1 MFLEVSQNLQENTC
15 ARDSSLIKLA
25 CNFIKKES
33 LAQAF
38 SCEFC
43 EISITPFLQNT
54 SGQLLQNGHAKIL
67 ITHILYRRTTPEA
80 YLEHPVAHLQWS
92 LFAKRSRQQF
102 FQKLSTPDACLS
114 SKYPSE
120 FWKTSPRMGIHDKIF
135 NDLTLSFKFK
145 YSGNLW

>member
-1 MFLEVSQNLQENTC
+1 MFLEVSQNLQENTR

-33 LAQAF
+33 LVQAF

-43 EISITPFLQNT
+43 KISRTPFLQNT

-80 YLEHPVAHLQWS
+80 YLEPS
-92 LFAKRSRQQF
+92 RRSTMEPFCKKSNF
-102 FQKLSTPDACLS
+102 FKTFPSQMLEWVLNIPLS
-114 SKYPSE
+114 SEKLLQEWEYM
-120 FWKTSPRMGIHDKIF
+120 TNSPYLMI
-135 NDLTLSFKFK
+135 
-145 YSGNLW
+145 